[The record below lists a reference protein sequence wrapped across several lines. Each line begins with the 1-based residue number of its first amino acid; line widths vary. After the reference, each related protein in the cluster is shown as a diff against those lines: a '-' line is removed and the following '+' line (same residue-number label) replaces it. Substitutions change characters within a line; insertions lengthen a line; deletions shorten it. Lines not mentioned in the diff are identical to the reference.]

1 MNILVTGSNGFAGRH
16 LTKHLKEN
24 GHQPLT
30 PEIDL
35 LNATETEVVISKQK
49 FDTVVHLAAMAEVG
63 TSMISPAKI
72 LRNNIFGELN
82 LLEAL
87 RRRNSKARVLI
98 ICSADEYGGSQ
109 SGSIAETAAFK
120 PASPYAVSKVAQDF
134 LGLQYFLS
142 YGLDIVRLRPFNH
155 IGEGQRIGFVVPDF
169 VKQIVE
175 IEKSGKPGEIVVGN
189 LEAVRDFTDVLDM
202 VSAYELALM
211 KGEAG
216 EVYNVGSGKGVKISY
231 LLDQLVKMSKAK
243 IKITVD
249 KSRFRPGEPSQLIC
263 NPDKFMQA
271 TGWKP
276 EIPLEKTLERV
287 LEWWRKEIR

>member
-1 MNILVTGSNGFAGRH
+1 MHILVTGSSGFAGRH
-16 LTKHLKEN
+16 LTKYLQTK
-24 GHQPLT
+24 GHTALT
-30 PEIDL
+30 PDIDL
-35 LNATETEVVISKQK
+35 LNATETEVVISKHK
-49 FDTVVHLAAMAEVG
+49 FDAVIHLAAMAEVG

-72 LRNNIFGELN
+72 LRNNIFAQLN

-87 RRRNSKARVLI
+87 RRRKSKARVLI
-98 ICSADEYGGSQ
+98 ICSADEYGGGKGELIDENTSLM
-109 SGSIAETAAFK
+109 

-142 YGLDIVRLRPFNH
+142 YGLNIIRLRPFNH
-155 IGEGQRIGFVVPDF
+155 IGEGQRTGFVVPDF
-169 VKQIVE
+169 VRQIVE

-202 VSAYELALM
+202 VSAYELALT
-211 KGEAG
+211 KGQVG

-231 LLDQLVKMSKAK
+231 LLDELVRMSKAK

-249 KSRFRPGEPSQLIC
+249 KSRFRPGEPCQLIC
-263 NPDKFMQA
+263 NPAKFIEA

-276 EIPLEKTLERV
+276 EIPLDKTLERV
-287 LEWWRKEIR
+287 LEYWRSN

>member
-1 MNILVTGSNGFAGRH
+1 MNILVTGSSGFAGRH
-16 LTKHLKEN
+16 LTKYLQVK
-24 GHQPLT
+24 GHTALI

-49 FDTVVHLAAMAEVG
+49 FDAVVHLAAMAEVG

-72 LRNNIFGELN
+72 LRNNIFAQLN

-109 SGSIAETAAFK
+109 EGSIDENAQFM
-120 PASPYAVSKVAQDF
+120 PASPYAVSKIAQDF

-142 YGLDIVRLRPFNH
+142 YGLNIIRLRPFNH

-175 IEKSGKPGEIVVGN
+175 IEKSGQSGEIIVGN

-202 VSAYELALM
+202 VSAYELALI
-211 KGEAG
+211 KGQAG

-231 LLDQLVKMSKAK
+231 LLNQLVKMSKAK

-249 KSRFRPGEPSQLIC
+249 ESRFRPGEPSQLIC
-263 NPDKFMQA
+263 NSEKFMKA

-287 LEWWRKEIR
+287 LEWWRKTR

>member
-16 LTKHLKEN
+16 LTEHLKTK
-24 GHQPLT
+24 GHTALT

-35 LNATETEVVISKQK
+35 LNATETEVVISKQI
-49 FDTVVHLAAMAEVG
+49 FDAVIHLAAMAEVG

-72 LRNNIFGELN
+72 LRNNIFAQLN

-109 SGSIAETAAFK
+109 SGSIAETAALK

-134 LGLQYFLS
+134 LGLQYHLS
-142 YGLDIVRLRPFNH
+142 YGLDIIRLRPFNH

-175 IEKSGKPGEIVVGN
+175 IEKSGKSGEIVVGN

-202 VSAYELALM
+202 VSAYELGLI
-211 KGEAG
+211 KGGAG
-216 EVYNVGSGKGVKISY
+216 EVYNVGSGRGVKISY
-231 LLDQLVKMSKAK
+231 LLDQLVGMSKAK

-263 NPDKFMQA
+263 NPDKFMKT

-276 EIPLEKTLERV
+276 EIPLEKTLRRV
-287 LEWWRKEIR
+287 LEWWRRQ

>member
-1 MNILVTGSNGFAGRH
+1 MNILVTGSSGFAGRH
-16 LTKHLKEN
+16 LTKHLKFK
-24 GHQPLT
+24 GHTVLT

-35 LNATETEVVISKQK
+35 LNATETEVVISRQK
-49 FDTVVHLAAMAEVG
+49 FDAVIHLAAMAEVG

-72 LRNNIFGELN
+72 LRNNIFAQLN
-82 LLEAL
+82 LLETL
-87 RRRNSKARVLI
+87 RRENSKARVLI

-109 SGSIAETAAFK
+109 NGSIAETAALK

-155 IGEGQRIGFVVPDF
+155 IGEGQRTGFVVPDF

-175 IEKSGKPGEIVVGN
+175 IEKNGKPGEIVVGN

-202 VSAYELALM
+202 VSAYELALI
-211 KGEAG
+211 KGKAG

-231 LLDQLVKMSKAK
+231 LLDQLVRMSKAK

-263 NPDKFMQA
+263 NPDKFMEA

-287 LEWWRKEIR
+287 LEWWRKQ